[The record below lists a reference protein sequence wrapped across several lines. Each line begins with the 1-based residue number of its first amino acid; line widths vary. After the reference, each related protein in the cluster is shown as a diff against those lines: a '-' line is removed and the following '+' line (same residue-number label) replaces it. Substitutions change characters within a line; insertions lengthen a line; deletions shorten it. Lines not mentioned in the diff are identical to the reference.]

1 MILIHLSL
9 QFTVALIPNVLL
21 LVVVSAAVVG
31 QVLHPKS

>member
-21 LVVVSAAVVG
+21 LIVVAAAVVG
-31 QVLHPKS
+31 QGLHPKS